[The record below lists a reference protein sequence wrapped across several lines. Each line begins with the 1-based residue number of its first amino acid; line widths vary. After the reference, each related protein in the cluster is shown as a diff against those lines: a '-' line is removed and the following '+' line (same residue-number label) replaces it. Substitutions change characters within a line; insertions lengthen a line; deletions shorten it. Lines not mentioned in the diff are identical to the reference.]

1 MGLESYND
9 PVAKLLAY
17 GKRSISDRNPWPDY
31 RTELGLT
38 SVDVPELIRMALD
51 PIFDELDSN
60 GTEIWAPV
68 HAMQALGQLQATEA
82 IAPLISVLAWDDD
95 YTSVSLP
102 LVFGMIGAEAIAPLM
117 DFIHIPQQNF
127 LGKTRAVR
135 AIAAIPTYHAEL
147 REQCITL
154 LKGELHDPET
164 LDDGLI
170 SILVDQL
177 IKLRATE
184 ALPEIERAFATG
196 QVDELLTGSWA
207 QVQVT
212 FGLKQKSDFTAEELQ
227 PKVPEVMK
235 QIGKMLNLL
244 ERQLPPPSKGF
255 GTRASL
261 KKGKKTKKKK

>member
-1 MGLESYND
+1 M
-9 PVAKLLAY
+9 
-17 GKRSISDRNPWPDY
+17 R
-31 RTELGLT
+31 
-38 SVDVPELIRMALD
+38 
-51 PIFDELDSN
+51 
-60 GTEIWAPV
+60 
-68 HAMQALGQLQATEA
+68 ATEA
-82 IAPLISVLAWDDD
+82 IAPLIPVLAWDDD

-117 DFIHIPQQNF
+117 DFVHDPQQNVW
-127 LGKTRAVR
+127 GKTRAIR
-135 AIAAIPTYHAEL
+135 AIAAIPTHHPEL

-154 LKGELHDPET
+154 LKGELHNPET
-164 LDDGLI
+164 LDDILM

-177 IKLRATE
+177 IELKATA

-207 QVQVT
+207 QVQVA
-212 FGLKQKSDFTAEELQ
+212 FGLTDFTAEELQ

-255 GTRASL
+255 GTGSPS
-261 KKGKKTKKKK
+261 KKGKNKKKK